1 MLQNVLGSIWIFFQ
15 NVRNKPGNAMNTR
28 VNLKSLSKRESVVK
42 SASFPH
48 LLLLRAVDYGVRV
61 TMATEQEVKG

>member
-1 MLQNVLGSIWIFFQ
+1 
-15 NVRNKPGNAMNTR
+15 MNTR
-28 VNLKSLSKRESVVK
+28 ANLKSLSKRESVVK

-48 LLLLRAVDYGVRV
+48 LLLLITVDYGVRV